1 MKKLMLLVCVALF
14 CAMAL
19 TGCGKSHEKVVKE
32 MYLAVGSGDNDE
44 MRKFAEANF
53 APGLDEALKDNK
65 GTRKVF
71 KKISESEGFA
81 KTEVLK
87 TFKKD
92 GSKFSIISARCD
104 GTTLYFVVGG
114 KDDKI
119 VLITTDKD
127 EAMNGRGLEASTQR
141 KPENTPKTQKA
152 GEAKHTDSISTS
164 VEKAARL
171 SPDQKVSRLMAQLR
185 KRLGNGIEA
194 SVALAA
200 IQEKADHLQGDYKVK
215 CVLMEM
221 MGNSYNRSGIVP
233 DLPDP
238 NGNGALAEYLKVRG
252 IDDAGNIMCM
262 YHMLKDK
269 EQAAVAEEV
278 RKLLK

>member
-1 MKKLMLLVCVALF
+1 MKKLMFVCIALF
-14 CAMAL
+14 CVTVL

-32 MYLAVGSGDNDE
+32 MYFAVGSGDNDE

-53 APGLDEALKDNK
+53 APGLADALKYNK
-65 GTRKVF
+65 DTKKVF
-71 KKISESEGFA
+71 KRISESEGFA

-87 TFKKD
+87 AFKKD
-92 GSKFSIISARCD
+92 GSTFSVISARCD
-104 GTTLYFVVGG
+104 GTTLFFVVGG
-114 KDDKI
+114 TDDKI

-127 EAMNGRGLEASTQR
+127 EAMNGRGLEASTRR
-141 KPENTPKTQKA
+141 KPENTPKTPKA

>member
-1 MKKLMLLVCVALF
+1 MKKLMFVCVALF
-14 CAMAL
+14 CVTVL

-32 MYLAVGSGDNDE
+32 LYFAVGSGDDDY

-53 APGLDEALKDNK
+53 APGLDDALKYNK
-65 GTRKVF
+65 DTKMVF

-81 KTEVLK
+81 KTETLK

-92 GSKFSIISARCD
+92 GSKFSVISARCD
-104 GTTLYFVVGG
+104 GTTLFFVVGG
-114 KDDKI
+114 TDDKI

-141 KPENTPKTQKA
+141 QPDNTPKTQKA
-152 GEAKHTDSISTS
+152 GEVKRTESKSISTES
-164 VEKAARL
+164 STRL
-171 SPDQKVSRLMAQLR
+171 SPDQKVSRLMAQLN
-185 KRLGNGIEA
+185 KVLGNSMEVSA
-194 SVALAA
+194 ALVALQAK
-200 IQEKADHLQGDYKVK
+200 IDQLPGDYKVK
-215 CVLMEM
+215 CVLQEM
-221 MGNSYNRSGIVP
+221 MGNSYRRSGIVP

-252 IDDAGNIMCM
+252 IDDVGNIMCM
-262 YHMLKDK
+262 YHMLNDK